1 MRQCERRIVRIGQS
15 RTCELRYLIAPNTI
29 EVDIWQRLQDK
40 VGVLGS
46 VLDGKQ
52 GENMAADKRS
62 PGRPA
67 GQQTLNFV
75 RAASAAEAAAKM
87 FANAKTHKR
96 PLADNANQSA
106 RGASGRDTD
115 DAIVLDDM
123 DTTSMNG
130 SYAGRAASAA
140 SGIEKQSMSK
150 RRRMAKRKSTSDDID
165 FESDDRDGDSD
176 SDTRY
181 RKGDSPP
188 RSTAGDL
195 AAQLL
200 RDAAARDAREA
211 VSAPRR
217 SGSGDTARN
226 SGKSFTAQPNASASR
241 GRARGSGQGKG
252 PLVAPKRRTL
262 KTNATALPGGHHGF
276 SVWLKQT
283 FPLEDEIWPLRL
295 G

>member
-1 MRQCERRIVRIGQS
+1 MRQCEKRIVRIGQS
-15 RTCELRYLIAPNTI
+15 RPCELRYLIAPNTI

-87 FANAKTHKR
+87 FANAKAHKR
-96 PLADNANQSA
+96 PLVDNVNQSA
-106 RGASGRDTD
+106 RGTSGRDTD

-130 SYAGRAASAA
+130 SYAGNTASAA
-140 SGIEKQSMSK
+140 SGIEKQGMSK
-150 RRRMAKRKSTSDDID
+150 RPRKAKRKSASDDID
-165 FESDDRDGDSD
+165 FESDDSDSD

-181 RKGDSPP
+181 RKGDNPL

-200 RDAAARDAREA
+200 RDAAARDAREG

-217 SGSGDTARN
+217 SGSGGTARA
-226 SGKSFTAQPNASASR
+226 SGKSSTAQPNASASR
-241 GRARGSGQGKG
+241 GRARGSGRGKG
-252 PLVAPKRRTL
+252 PPAAPKRRAM
-262 KTNATALPGGHHGF
+262 KTNATSLPGGHHGF

-295 G
+295 GQS